1 MGTPYFMS
9 PEQCAGHRVGQQS
22 DQYSLGIVA
31 FQMLTGTVPFRAETI
46 PGVMQHHF
54 FTPVPDI
61 RQVRTDVPAALVDVI
76 SRALAKRPS
85 DRYATTRDMQAAIEA
100 IPYSEVDRQHGE
112 HL

>member
-31 FQMLTGTVPFRAETI
+31 FQMLTGTVPFRAETL

-61 RQVRTDVPAALVDVI
+61 GAVRTDVPTALMAVVN
-76 SRALAKRPS
+76 RALAKRPS
-85 DRYATTRDMQAAIEA
+85 DRYATTKEMLDAVEA
-100 IPYSEVDRQHGE
+100 VAFSEQDRRE
-112 HL
+112 